1 VHPRT
6 AIRAALISAISTL
19 GVFGGRVSGT
29 RVDPPST
36 GDLPRVTIL
45 TVDET
50 SEADTTA
57 KRAREPRF
65 QVTAMALAGDDPDR
79 VLDDLAEAIEAA
91 VAGDDALRAL
101 THRVVLTE
109 TRFDFRTQTDDG
121 TPLSRPVARLGLV
134 YRVTYRTTAA
144 GIAA

>member
-1 VHPRT
+1 MHPRSS
-6 AIRAALISAISTL
+6 IRAALIGAVAGV

-29 RVDPPST
+29 RIDPLSS
-36 GDLPRVTIL
+36 DALPAATIV

-57 KRAREPRF
+57 KRVREPRF
-65 QVTAMALAGDDPDR
+65 QVTASAVAGEDTDR
-79 VLDDLAEAIEAA
+79 TLDDLAEAIEAA
-91 VAGDDALRAL
+91 IAADDVLRSL

-121 TPLSRPVARLGLV
+121 VPLGKPIARVGLV
-134 YRVTYRTTAA
+134 YRITYRTTAA
-144 GIAA
+144 GVAA